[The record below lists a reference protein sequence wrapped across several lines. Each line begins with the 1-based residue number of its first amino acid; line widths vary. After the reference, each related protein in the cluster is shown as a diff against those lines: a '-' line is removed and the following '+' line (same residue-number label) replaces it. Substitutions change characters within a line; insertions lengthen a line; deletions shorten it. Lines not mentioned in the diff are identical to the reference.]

1 MKIQELIDILQAFLN
16 AGISQPDDYVDVHVI
31 GKNNVFRING
41 IEISLDG
48 LISMKVVPTDV
59 IRDE

>member
-1 MKIQELIDILQAFLN
+1 MKIKELVNILQAFLD

-41 IEISLDG
+41 IEVSVDG
-48 LISMKVVPTDV
+48 LVSLKAVPTDV
-59 IRDE
+59 SLE